1 MLQLVINK
9 WNSYFKRLEPK
20 WDIRFAKNDI
30 DSNTADN
37 TAFIYPDGSE
47 SFTGPGNIG
56 RNPSQLRTRGAS
68 LRVDLYSTNLES
80 IDQAINSSVY
90 AMDLSVLSPNISG
103 ISGEWVYEGEELEKG
118 FKYTLYII
126 VDVTVHREHLEE
138 VTILTTEQTEQ
149 FVPGSIPNP

>member
-47 SFTGPGNIG
+47 SFTEPGNIG

-118 FKYTLYII
+118 FKYTLYFII
-126 VDVTVHREHLEE
+126 DVVVHRAHLEE
-138 VTILTTEQTEQ
+138 VTITSTEQTKQ

>member
-1 MLQLVINK
+1 MLQQIINK
-9 WNSYFKRLEPK
+9 WNSFFKRLEPE

-47 SFTGPGNIG
+47 SFSGPSNIG
-56 RNPSQLRTRGAS
+56 GNPAQFRKRGAS
-68 LRVDLYSTNLES
+68 LRVDLYSTNIES
-80 IDQAINSSVY
+80 IDKAINSSVY
-90 AMDLSVLSPNISG
+90 AMELSLLSPQISN

-126 VDVTVHREHLEE
+126 VDVTVHRDHLEE